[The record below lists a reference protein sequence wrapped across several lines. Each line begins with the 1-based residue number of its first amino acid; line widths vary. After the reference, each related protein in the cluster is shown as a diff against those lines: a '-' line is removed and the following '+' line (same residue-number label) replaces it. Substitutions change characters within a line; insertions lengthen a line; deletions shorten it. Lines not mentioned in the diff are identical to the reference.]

1 MDEWMTGITRLR
13 RQLCARAEGK
23 TLEVACGTAR
33 NFRFYNSHLVH
44 PEASLTQLSRGS
56 ISSKEIENHGISVFI
71 DVVDWLQSNVTNS

>member
-44 PEASLTQLSRGS
+44 PEASFNTAISR
-56 ISSKEIENHGISVFI
+56 
-71 DVVDWLQSNVTNS
+71 